1 MPRTPTRHPDS
12 LIGTTPASFSGGA
25 LLSVPGGPIE
35 ESHATSP
42 LRKKRKD
49 VTDSPAK
56 RAASEAAAERARSQ
70 ERQLRLAGA
79 VSDSA
84 VARAESQLADDK
96 GLGSLELSLLK
107 LGNAAPKAEALVRLC
122 IKQIDARSFR
132 QGRRLRAAVENL
144 EALTLAEGEAHLAE
158 LQALAQRLIAER
170 EVLLTCATE
179 DLRMAELFG
188 ERSILALE
196 AKVRALQA
204 DGERKDAVIRELA
217 EQRDEARRRLA
228 AEAEEGR
235 VADERRAHEAAVLRD
250 EASALETECM
260 QQRREL
266 ASCVAVR
273 QSCWLLSREVEGM
286 RRALED
292 VSEAKAAEAA
302 VHRNF
307 AAASAAAAREHQR
320 LSAAQLAASEAQ
332 HAATRTSLS
341 LALREAQ
348 AGSDRFEAALRVAAT
363 DRWASLSRSPTR
375 RALAGPG
382 TRGSNDVGVGVGVGV
397 RAGPGTR
404 GSNDDDND
412 DHALLK
418 APHHLTATPVAAV
431 AARSKAMAAFVSPT
445 FAVPRPQR
453 SPSSARRSTRR
464 SASAGLLLGVRYG
477 EGLGLH
483 TITLAAAGAE
493 PEDTDADNGLDGV
506 RQLAPSSSLK
516 HLMLVGEKAA
526 RSPDVPRWDLPER

>member
-1 MPRTPTRHPDS
+1 
-12 LIGTTPASFSGGA
+12 
-25 LLSVPGGPIE
+25 
-35 ESHATSP
+35 
-42 LRKKRKD
+42 
-49 VTDSPAK
+49 
-56 RAASEAAAERARSQ
+56 
-70 ERQLRLAGA
+70 
-79 VSDSA
+79 
-84 VARAESQLADDK
+84 
-96 GLGSLELSLLK
+96 
-107 LGNAAPKAEALVRLC
+107 
-122 IKQIDARSFR
+122 
-132 QGRRLRAAVENL
+132 
-144 EALTLAEGEAHLAE
+144 LAEGEAHLAE

-170 EVLLTCATE
+170 EALLTCATE

-204 DGERKDAVIRELA
+204 DGERKDAAIRELA

-382 TRGSNDVGVGVGVGV
+382 TRGSND
-397 RAGPGTR
+397 
-404 GSNDDDND
+404 DDND

-418 APHHLTATPVAAV
+418 APHHLTATPVAAQS
-431 AARSKAMAAFVSPT
+431 RAMAAFVSPT

-453 SPSSARRSTRR
+453 SPSSAPRHRSTRR

-483 TITLAAAGAE
+483 TLAAAGAE

-506 RQLAPSSSLK
+506 RQLAPNSSLK

-526 RSPDVPRWDLPER
+526 RSPDVPRWDLPEASNALLPPPTPHNGYPCIPWVESDFETSMYVHTVLSLAVP

>member
-1 MPRTPTRHPDS
+1 
-12 LIGTTPASFSGGA
+12 
-25 LLSVPGGPIE
+25 
-35 ESHATSP
+35 
-42 LRKKRKD
+42 
-49 VTDSPAK
+49 
-56 RAASEAAAERARSQ
+56 
-70 ERQLRLAGA
+70 
-79 VSDSA
+79 
-84 VARAESQLADDK
+84 
-96 GLGSLELSLLK
+96 
-107 LGNAAPKAEALVRLC
+107 
-122 IKQIDARSFR
+122 
-132 QGRRLRAAVENL
+132 
-144 EALTLAEGEAHLAE
+144 
-158 LQALAQRLIAER
+158 
-170 EVLLTCATE
+170 
-179 DLRMAELFG
+179 
-188 ERSILALE
+188 
-196 AKVRALQA
+196 
-204 DGERKDAVIRELA
+204 
-217 EQRDEARRRLA
+217 
-228 AEAEEGR
+228 
-235 VADERRAHEAAVLRD
+235 
-250 EASALETECM
+250 M

-375 RALAGPG
+375 RAL
-382 TRGSNDVGVGVGVGV
+382 
-397 RAGPGTR
+397 AGPGTR